1 MRENRTAATSYGRAL
16 LDVAFREADPDRV
29 ERELGE
35 FIEFLETQPA
45 VARVLMSRAV
55 PLPRKRDAVAA
66 LATEGG
72 LSPMVSKLLALLA
85 GHGQLA
91 LLPDLLAVYHDRLL
105 ERREVVRAEVT
116 TAGPLPGDRAEA
128 IERRLTAI
136 TGKRVSMVTRVDPR
150 IIGGVVTR
158 IGSTVYDGSIA
169 THLRRIRERLVEGV
183 RSGR

>member
-1 MRENRTAATSYGRAL
+1 MRYNRTAATRYGRAL
-16 LDVAFREADPDRV
+16 LDVALREADADQV
-29 ERELGE
+29 ELELLE
-35 FIEFLETQPA
+35 FIEFLEKQPS
-45 VARVLMSRAV
+45 VARVLLNRAV

-66 LATEGG
+66 LAAQGG
-72 LSPMVSKLLALLA
+72 LSPIVSKLLALLA

-105 ERREVVRAEVT
+105 ERREIVRAEVT

-128 IERRLTAI
+128 LERRLVAI
-136 TGKRVSMVTRVDPR
+136 TGKRVSMVTRVDPG

-169 THLRRIRERLVEGV
+169 THLRRIKERLVEGV
-183 RSGR
+183 RPGR